1 MRHSVRVGGTIWCL
15 PLGVVTAIMLALD
28 WQRKYTMQDAI
39 QNLDTEENLIPKQ
52 FLVSQECVTA

>member
-1 MRHSVRVGGTIWCL
+1 MRVGGTIWCL

-39 QNLDTEENLIPKQ
+39 QNLDTVKKILSLNN
-52 FLVSQECVTA
+52 S